1 MNQVQPASQNL
12 TLNIAGLAWPILIGQ
27 LAAIANPVM
36 DTVMVARTSATDLAA
51 LAIGASIYISIYVAL
66 NGVMQSLMPIFGQL
80 YGAGRFI
87 EIGKK
92 ARQGVWLAFFLSLAG
107 CALLS
112 FPAPLLSIAKTPPE
126 LTGKATLYLRILAFS
141 LPASLAFLVYNTLN
155 TALARPKM
163 VMAIQVCALL
173 LKIPLNILFI
183 FGHAGLPAMGGPGCA
198 LATLFLAWFML
209 ATAVLILRFNPFYRS
224 LHLFQA
230 ALPDWPSL
238 KELLRLGLPL
248 GINYFIEITAFA
260 FMALFI
266 ARLGVDIVAGHQII
280 ANFSTVLYMLPLA
293 TASATSTLVAQSIGA
308 GNLLLARKIAFAGQ
322 RMAAGIAITVA
333 AGIWL
338 FREYIVGAYT
348 SNPVIASH
356 AIPLLLF
363 VCCYQFFDAIQVTSA
378 YILRAYKVVLAPT
391 LLYLMTLWC
400 IGLGGG
406 YLLAFNL
413 PELNLPAQ
421 IRGAGSFWFCNGIS
435 LTLLA
440 CCLFLLL
447 KKVEKQTAA
456 NTAMAA
462 GQNKP

>member
-1 MNQVQPASQNL
+1 MKQVQPASKNL
-12 TLNIAGLAWPILIGQ
+12 TLGIASLAWPILIGQ

-36 DTVMVARTSATDLAA
+36 DTIMVARASATDLAA

-80 YGAGRFI
+80 YGAGRFT
-87 EIGKK
+87 EIGKE
-92 ARQGVWLAFFLSLAG
+92 ARQGVWLALFLSLAG

-112 FPAPLLSIAKTPPE
+112 FPAPLLSIAKAPPE

-155 TALARPKM
+155 TAMARPKM
-163 VMAIQVCALL
+163 VMAIQVLALL

-183 FGHAGLPAMGGPGCA
+183 FGGIGLPAMGGPGCA

-209 ATAVLILRFNPFYRS
+209 AAAVLILVFNPFYRF
-224 LHLFQA
+224 LHLFQM

-238 KELLRLGLPL
+238 KELLRLGLPI
-248 GINYFIEITAFA
+248 GMNYFIEVTAFS

-266 ARLGVDIVAGHQII
+266 ARLGINIVAGHQII

-308 GNLLLARKIAFAGQ
+308 GNLLLARRIAFSGQ
-322 RMAAGIAITVA
+322 RMAACIALAVA
-333 AGIWL
+333 IGIW
-338 FREYIVGAYT
+338 FFKEHIIGIYT
-348 SNPVIASH
+348 ADPLIA
-356 AIPLLLF
+356 AQAVPLLLF
-363 VCCYQFFDAIQVTSA
+363 VCCYQLFDAIQVTSA

-391 LLYLMTLWC
+391 LLYIMTLWC
-400 IGLGGG
+400 VGLGGG
-406 YLLAFNL
+406 YLLAFHL
-413 PELNLPAQ
+413 STFDLPAR
-421 IRGAGSFWFCNGIS
+421 IRGAGSFWFSNGIS

-447 KKVEKQTAA
+447 KKVERQ
-456 NTAMAA
+456 AA
-462 GQNKP
+462 GKATSSR